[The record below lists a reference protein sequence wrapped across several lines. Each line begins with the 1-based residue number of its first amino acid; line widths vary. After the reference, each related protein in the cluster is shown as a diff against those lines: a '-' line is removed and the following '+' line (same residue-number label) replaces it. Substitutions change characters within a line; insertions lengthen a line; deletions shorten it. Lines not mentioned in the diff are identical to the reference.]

1 MASDPSPDL
10 VLSPINGDA
19 KTVREWLTTF
29 HLAFVALDP
38 YTYESAWILET
49 AGRILK
55 TFEQSD
61 ARTAF
66 LIACSPADA
75 RAFLG
80 PFATDLLVFADPDRT
95 TIRGFG
101 LERLPAFVHLAMD
114 GTIYNAAEGWD
125 PKAWRT
131 VADDLAKVTAWKSPA
146 IPLPTD
152 PGPFE
157 GSPSLAR

>member
-1 MASDPSPDL
+1 VAADPPADL
-10 VLSPINGDA
+10 VLAPISGDP

-38 YTYESAWILET
+38 YTYESAWLLET

-66 LIACSPADA
+66 LVTCSAADA

-80 PFATDLLVFADPDRT
+80 PWATDLLVFADPDRVAVK
-95 TIRGFG
+95 GFG

-114 GTIYNAAEGWD
+114 GTIYNAAESWD
-125 PKAWRT
+125 PIAWRK
-131 VADDLAKVTAWKSPA
+131 VADDLARITAWKAPA

-152 PGPFE
+152 PGPYE
-157 GSPSLAR
+157 GTPALA